1 MSIVLRITF
10 AVFVY
15 LGSAASIIT
24 LNFHIDNKWVFK
36 GNLFDWFI
44 IILCGSGL
52 IHTIMIVI
60 KEVKQN
66 EEAYF
71 WNHELLCRR
80 DSFDILHE

>member
-1 MSIVLRITF
+1 MLDQQFPQNKPKNILKKWRNMSIVLRITF

-52 IHTIMIVI
+52 IPTKMIVI
-60 KEVKQN
+60 KEEKQK
-66 EEAYF
+66 
-71 WNHELLCRR
+71 
-80 DSFDILHE
+80 